1 MNYSSK
7 SAQPYQAVLVDPST
21 GLATIKTSV
30 CDSEIQA
37 REWACSLA
45 GPCRVELWHNE
56 TMIGACMPPLLP
68 DASGSI

>member
-1 MNYSSK
+1 MNNSSK

-45 GPCRVELWHNE
+45 GTCRVELWHNE
-56 TMIGACMPPLLP
+56 TMIGSCTPPLL
-68 DASGSI
+68 DDNGGSI